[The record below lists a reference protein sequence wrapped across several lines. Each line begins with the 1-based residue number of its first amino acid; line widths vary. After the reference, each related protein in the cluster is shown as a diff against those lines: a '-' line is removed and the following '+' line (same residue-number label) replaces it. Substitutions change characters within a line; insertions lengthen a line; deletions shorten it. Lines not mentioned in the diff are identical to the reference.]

1 MINPSSS
8 VVQSSL
14 YAARLTPADPKP
26 GLQKP
31 ESEATAYIPATSQG
45 TGVPNLMAMG
55 IYSPPTATSGA
66 PGQSGEAPTGST
78 GYPAYNDAVVTV
90 RNQAMLM
97 AATQY
102 GQATAFTGA
111 PMSPAVNATV

>member
-31 ESEATAYIPATSQG
+31 EPEATAYIPATSQG

-55 IYSPPTATSGA
+55 IYSPPTATS
-66 PGQSGEAPTGST
+66 
-78 GYPAYNDAVVTV
+78 
-90 RNQAMLM
+90 
-97 AATQY
+97 ATTSR
-102 GQATAFTGA
+102 A
-111 PMSPAVNATV
+111 